1 MWNQIIVVVRQR
13 ADGSCGMCHTYSCD
27 MVKFLPHADA
37 LVVGT
42 DLLPRHVK
50 M

>member
-1 MWNQIIVVVRQR
+1 MEPDHSGREAK
-13 ADGSCGMCHTYSCD
+13 ADGSCGMCHTCSCD
-27 MVKFLPHADA
+27 MVKFLPRADA